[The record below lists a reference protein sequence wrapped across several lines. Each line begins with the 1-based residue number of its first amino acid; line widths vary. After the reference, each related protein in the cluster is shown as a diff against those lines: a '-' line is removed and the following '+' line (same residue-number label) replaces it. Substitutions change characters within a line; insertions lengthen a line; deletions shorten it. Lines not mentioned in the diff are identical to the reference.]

1 MNLGVA
7 LPSWMF
13 SKDKKAAPL
22 MLLGLVGCGILLPLG
37 LMSWYMLSSSKFT
50 GPNQIMNDTFP
61 IFMYS
66 KFCVKESQVRQRC
79 TGLVE
84 GRLFSRLW
92 WVWRRKVL
100 RQVAE
105 PEEGVMP
112 AVDVFCGWR
121 WSCAWPCSCR
131 CLLLCSAAH
140 G

>member
-1 MNLGVA
+1 MSVTYMRSSVLRVGAASADARLAVVLLPPALVHLPAPAPAAALLPQGMNLGVA

-66 KFCVKESQVRQRC
+66 KFCVKESQVRSQAHCR
-79 TGLVE
+79 TATADFG
-84 GRLFSRLW
+84 SR
-92 WVWRRKVL
+92 K
-100 RQVAE
+100 
-105 PEEGVMP
+105 
-112 AVDVFCGWR
+112 
-121 WSCAWPCSCR
+121 
-131 CLLLCSAAH
+131 
-140 G
+140 